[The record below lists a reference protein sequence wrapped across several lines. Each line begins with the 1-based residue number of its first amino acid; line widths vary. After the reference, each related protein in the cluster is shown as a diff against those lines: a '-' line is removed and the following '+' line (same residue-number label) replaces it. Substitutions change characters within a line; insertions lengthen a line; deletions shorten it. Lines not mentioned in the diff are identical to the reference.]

1 MSPGRLP
8 RETAR
13 AITLPSIS
21 SLFAPLL
28 FALAAA
34 PLLAQPKVLPRSP
47 SIVVDAADVI
57 TPDKE
62 QFLVDG
68 LLGFEIETRRRVSVV
83 TVPDLQGYDIV
94 DYGAELG
101 RVWGMRDASNDN
113 GAILIIAPTEM
124 KVRIEVGSAVRSEL
138 PDEVAQ
144 EIIQTWI
151 VPSFEQGDMVNGIL
165 NGAGA
170 TIIHLDLSPEEAAA
184 IAAQAR
190 IDQEQARQAER
201 ESPWLALGALFLLV
215 IVWSIVRRF
224 LGFAAS
230 AAGAIFLFGA
240 AGRGG
245 GAGGRFG
252 GFGGG
257 GAGFNGGGAGGSW

>member
-1 MSPGRLP
+1 MIRTCL
-8 RETAR
+8 
-13 AITLPSIS
+13 L
-21 SLFAPLL
+21 LPLL
-28 FALAAA
+28 VLGSAACDAQAPAGNAQVQRLVAAEAPARPLPALTGRVVDQAQLLSPSAELRLTQELAA
-34 PLLAQPKVLPRSP
+34 LEQKTGHQ
-47 SIVVDAADVI
+47 VVVA
-57 TPDKE
+57 T
-62 QFLVDG
+62 L
-68 LLGFEIETRRRVSVV
+68 
-83 TVPDLQGYDIV
+83 PDLQGYEIA

-101 RVWGMRDASNDN
+101 RVWGLRDASNDN
-113 GAILIIAPTEM
+113 GAILIVAPTEM

-138 PDEVAQ
+138 PEEVAQ

-170 TIIHLDLSPEEAAA
+170 IIIHLDLSPEEAAA
-184 IAAQAR
+184 IAAETR

-201 ESPWLALGALFLLV
+201 ESPWLALGVLFLLV

-230 AAGAIFLFGA
+230 AAGATFLLGS

-245 GAGGRFG
+245 GGGRFG